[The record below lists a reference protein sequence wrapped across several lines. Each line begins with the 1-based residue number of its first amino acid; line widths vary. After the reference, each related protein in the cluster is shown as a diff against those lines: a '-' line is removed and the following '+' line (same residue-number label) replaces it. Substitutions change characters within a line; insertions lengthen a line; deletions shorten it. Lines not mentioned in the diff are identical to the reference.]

1 MLLSVFFHAKQK
13 NNKGLVDATKVAG
26 RNAQKGVWFTCVLAT
41 VTNTNTAT
49 QTQHGLVI
57 NSFIGSG
64 QGSTKNTKT
73 KQTNKK
79 KKITQRTHHRRAV
92 KCRVNPESD
101 TSKQK
106 EEKGKERKE
115 QGNQKKQ
122 RKRMGV
128 TKGQNVGEQANGGK
142 I

>member
-1 MLLSVFFHAKQK
+1 MLQKRLLLSVFFHAKQK

-41 VTNTNTAT
+41 GLSSVLSLSRGKGAPRT
-49 QTQHGLVI
+49 QKQ
-57 NSFIGSG
+57 N
-64 QGSTKNTKT
+64 
-73 KQTNKK
+73 KQTKK